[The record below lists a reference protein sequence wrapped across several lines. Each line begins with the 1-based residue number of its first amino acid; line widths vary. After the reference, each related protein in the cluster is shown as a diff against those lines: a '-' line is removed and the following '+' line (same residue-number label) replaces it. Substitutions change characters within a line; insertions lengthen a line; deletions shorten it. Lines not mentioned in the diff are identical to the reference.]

1 MNEPSLS
8 FVFSLDCCPALR
20 KMLMGA
26 LLKFYREGRRSVPLR
41 GSANRSI
48 QEESHTLPRSGTD
61 LNLNLN
67 LNLRFEINLHVATL
81 NPVLET
87 PNPDVRAI
95 PNSSTETPAWDTE
108 S

>member
-41 GSANRSI
+41 GSAWLGHKQI
-48 QEESHTLPRSGTD
+48 GTAQYKKK
-61 LNLNLN
+61 
-67 LNLRFEINLHVATL
+67 AT
-81 NPVLET
+81 
-87 PNPDVRAI
+87 RYR
-95 PNSSTETPAWDTE
+95 
-108 S
+108 